1 MQNDTSTLQSISS
14 LIKDCKFAFSKL
26 VAYTARARIIRS
38 KITGLKPRK
47 YDLVIN
53 GLNDWYSA
61 NIRFEEI
68 EANNTFSINCDGK
81 LRPMIYEL
89 PVKVKLSSYKLKIS
103 YNIKGLVEFKYGS
116 LFRSID
122 YNYFISGDSDKIF
135 NFLLDTREP
144 SDLANHDQLILM
156 HLKIVHGVIHKILSA
171 MEERLGDSI
180 KDENE
185 RGIERPQVNEHV
197 SRWLNEPYKI
207 KKTKKR
213 PTTSLRTAKEIKE
226 SVLRDLGRSRIK

>member
-1 MQNDTSTLQSISS
+1 MQNDTTLQSISS

-61 NIRFEEI
+61 NIRFKEI
-68 EANNTFSINCDGK
+68 EAANNTFSINCHGK

-89 PVKVKLSSYKLKIS
+89 PVKVKLSSYELKIS
-103 YNIKGLVEFKYGS
+103 YDKKGLVEFKYGS
-116 LFRSID
+116 LFRRID

-135 NFLLDTREP
+135 NFLLGTREP
-144 SDLANHDQLILM
+144 LANHDQLILM